1 MITDHKDFLE
11 QLNVIKQGIKIPAYD
26 ISKIMD
32 SEEYNNYYAD
42 IEKSLNDLTGMIRSL
57 EDCNQYMVTYV
68 NDIVDKK
75 YKELSDKLI
84 ALENNY
90 SLYQNK
96 NFISYS
102 PDFDDTKVVYDRDGT
117 QISQVDY
124 VVQQEGKIDL
134 FKNISSTKA
143 YSVNID
149 KDHGSAVISF
159 ERNMITELNK
169 KTATF
174 MIKLSEP
181 IMLNYISCDL
191 VNCTGSFTINNS
203 INQYSFNSYFDPQEI
218 SLIVITLN
226 SSNPEV
232 KQKKVLYAKS
242 KGFMDNAY
250 AGIAYF
256 DKGSEKT
263 EEQRMAKIYYEN
275 DVTKY
280 IGEANGRRN
289 KDKSISNR

>member
-1 MITDHKDFLE
+1 
-11 QLNVIKQGIKIPAYD
+11 
-26 ISKIMD
+26 
-32 SEEYNNYYAD
+32 
-42 IEKSLNDLTGMIRSL
+42 
-57 EDCNQYMVTYV
+57 MVTYV

-117 QISQVDY
+117 QISQIDY

-263 EEQRMAKIYYEN
+263 EEQRLAKIYFEN

-280 IGEANGRRN
+280 IGETNGRRN

>member
-11 QLNVIKQGIKIPAYD
+11 QLNIIKQGIKIPAYD

-32 SEEYNNYYAD
+32 YEEYNNYYAD
-42 IEKSLNDLTGMIRSL
+42 IEKALNDLTGMVRSL
-57 EDCNQYMVTYV
+57 EDCNRYMVTYV

-75 YKELSDKLI
+75 YKELNDKLI

-134 FKNISSTKA
+134 FKDISSTKA

-181 IMLNYISCDL
+181 VMLNHISCDL
-191 VNCTGSFTINNS
+191 VNCSGTFTINNS
-203 INQYSFNSYFDPQEI
+203 INQYSFNTYFDPQEI
-218 SLIVITLN
+218 SLIVVTLN

-232 KQKKVLYAKS
+232 KQKKVLHAKS

-256 DKGSEKT
+256 DKNSEKT
-263 EEQRMAKIYYEN
+263 EEERLAKIYYEN

-280 IGEANGRRN
+280 IGENNGRRN
-289 KDKSISNR
+289 KN

>member
-11 QLNVIKQGIKIPAYD
+11 QLNVIKQGIPMPAYD

-42 IEKSLNDLTGMIRSL
+42 IEKALNDLTGMIRSL
-57 EDCNQYMVTYV
+57 EDCNRYMVTYV

-75 YKELSDKLI
+75 YKELNNKLV

-102 PDFDDTKVVYDRDGT
+102 SDFDDTKVVYDRDGT

-159 ERNMITELNK
+159 ERNMVTELNK

-181 IMLNYISCDL
+181 VMLNHISCDL
-191 VNCTGSFTINNS
+191 VNCSGTFTINNS
-203 INQYSFNSYFDPQEI
+203 INQYSFNTYFEPQEI
-218 SLIVITLN
+218 SLIVVTLN

-232 KQKKVLYAKS
+232 KQKKVLHAKS

-263 EEQRMAKIYYEN
+263 EEERLAKIYYEN

-280 IGEANGRRN
+280 IGENNGRRN
-289 KDKSISNR
+289 KN

>member
-96 NFISYS
+96 KFYFLFSRFRRHKSCLRPRWYS
-102 PDFDDTKVVYDRDGT
+102 D
-117 QISQVDY
+117 
-124 VVQQEGKIDL
+124 
-134 FKNISSTKA
+134 ISSRLCRST
-143 YSVNID
+143 
-149 KDHGSAVISF
+149 
-159 ERNMITELNK
+159 
-169 KTATF
+169 
-174 MIKLSEP
+174 
-181 IMLNYISCDL
+181 
-191 VNCTGSFTINNS
+191 
-203 INQYSFNSYFDPQEI
+203 
-218 SLIVITLN
+218 
-226 SSNPEV
+226 
-232 KQKKVLYAKS
+232 
-242 KGFMDNAY
+242 
-250 AGIAYF
+250 
-256 DKGSEKT
+256 
-263 EEQRMAKIYYEN
+263 
-275 DVTKY
+275 
-280 IGEANGRRN
+280 RRQ
-289 KDKSISNR
+289 NRFI

>member
-11 QLNVIKQGIKIPAYD
+11 QLNVIKQGINIPAYD

-57 EDCNQYMVTYV
+57 EDCNRYMVTYV

-102 PDFDDTKVVYDRDGT
+102 PEFDDTKVVYDRDGT
-117 QISQVDY
+117 QISQSDY
-124 VVQQEGKIDL
+124 IVQQTGKIDL

-149 KDHGSAVISF
+149 RDHGSAVISF

-181 IMLNYISCDL
+181 ITLNYISCDL
-191 VNCTGSFTINNS
+191 VNCFGSFTINNS
-203 INQYSFNSYFDPQEI
+203 INEYSFNSYFDPQEI
-218 SLIVITLN
+218 SLIVVTLN
-226 SSNPEV
+226 SSNPQT
-232 KQKKVLYAKS
+232 KQKKVLYEKS

>member
-11 QLNVIKQGIKIPAYD
+11 QLNVIKQGINIPAYD

-57 EDCNQYMVTYV
+57 EDCNRYMVTYV

-102 PDFDDTKVVYDRDGT
+102 PEFDDTKVVYDRDGT
-117 QISQVDY
+117 QISQSDY
-124 VVQQEGKIDL
+124 IVQQTGKVDL

-181 IMLNYISCDL
+181 ITLNYI
-191 VNCTGSFTINNS
+191 
-203 INQYSFNSYFDPQEI
+203 Y
-218 SLIVITLN
+218 VI
-226 SSNPEV
+226 
-232 KQKKVLYAKS
+232 
-242 KGFMDNAY
+242 
-250 AGIAYF
+250 
-256 DKGSEKT
+256 
-263 EEQRMAKIYYEN
+263 
-275 DVTKY
+275 
-280 IGEANGRRN
+280 
-289 KDKSISNR
+289 

>member
-11 QLNVIKQGIKIPAYD
+11 QLNVIKQGITVPAYD

-191 VNCTGSFTINNS
+191 VNCIGSFTINNS

-232 KQKKVLYAKS
+232 KQKKVLHAKS

-263 EEQRMAKIYYEN
+263 EEQHLAKIYYEN

-280 IGEANGRRN
+280 IGETNGRRN

>member
-11 QLNVIKQGIKIPAYD
+11 QLNVIKQGIPMPAYD

-159 ERNMITELNK
+159 ERNMVTELNK

-181 IMLNYISCDL
+181 VMLNHISCDL
-191 VNCTGSFTINNS
+191 VNCSGTFTINNS
-203 INQYSFNSYFDPQEI
+203 INQYSFNTYFEPQEI
-218 SLIVITLN
+218 SLIVVTLN

-232 KQKKVLYAKS
+232 KQKKVLHAKS

-263 EEQRMAKIYYEN
+263 EEERLAKIYYEN

-280 IGEANGRRN
+280 IGENNGRRN
-289 KDKSISNR
+289 KN